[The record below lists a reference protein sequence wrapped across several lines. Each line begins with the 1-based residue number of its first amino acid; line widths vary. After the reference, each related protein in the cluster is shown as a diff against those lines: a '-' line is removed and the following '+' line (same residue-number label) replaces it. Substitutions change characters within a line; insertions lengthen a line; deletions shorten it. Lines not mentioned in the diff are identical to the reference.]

1 MLSKKIKLMS
11 QSRGW
16 WYDDITQEYSDALLS
31 LGIDLSSDFAQFYL
45 HVEDGVTFH
54 SRNHEIYQI
63 CWFVINSSYQLD
75 LKRTYEILKIPSEYI
90 PLDGFKS
97 EGGYF
102 YNKKTGEVLFINVG
116 DTLTKYLQGKLKSQW
131 GDFNSFIEWFFDLDK

>member
-1 MLSKKIKLMS
+1 MLSKKITIMS

-16 WYDDITQEYSDALLS
+16 WYDDTTQEYSDALLS
-31 LGIDLSSDFAQFYL
+31 LDIDLSSDFAQFYL

-54 SRNHEIYQI
+54 GRNHEIYQI

-75 LKRTYEILKIPSEYI
+75 LKRTHEILKIPSEYI
-90 PLDGFKS
+90 PLDGFQS

-116 DTLTKYLQGKLKSQW
+116 DDLTKFYQGELKPQW
-131 GDFNSFIEWFFDLDK
+131 VDFNSFIEWFFDLD

>member
-1 MLSKKIKLMS
+1 MLSKKITLMS

-16 WYDDITQEYSDALLS
+16 WYDDITKVYSDALLS

-75 LKRTYEILKIPSEYI
+75 LKRIREILKIPNEYI
-90 PLDGFKS
+90 PLDGFKARVGIFITKKL
-97 EGGYF
+97 ERF
-102 YNKKTGEVLFINVG
+102 YI
-116 DTLTKYLQGKLKSQW
+116 SM
-131 GDFNSFIEWFFDLDK
+131 

>member
-1 MLSKKIKLMS
+1 MS

-75 LKRTYEILKIPSEYI
+75 LKRTHEILKIPSEYI
-90 PLDGFKS
+90 PLDGFQS

-116 DTLTKYLQGKLKSQW
+116 DTLTKFLQGELKPQW